1 MVEGAPSKSRPE
13 EGAPRIKSWLAR
25 GGSGLA
31 WLVPVAIVAITGALG
46 ALVNPFIVAV
56 WLAAVGAGTV
66 GVVTQVALE
75 PAPYALRTAQATA
88 TVAGI
93 VLLSLLSW
101 QSGHPILR

>member
-1 MVEGAPSKSRPE
+1 MVEGAPSKIRPE

-31 WLVPVAIVAITGALG
+31 WLVPVAITGALG